1 MGGTRFVVKYPRD
14 ADDVQHDKEDTF
26 KKRWAT
32 LIRVHSKFLLC
43 DVLFDEKLDENFKR
57 FQTIPMNWIDT
68 HSYGTAHSKARMAR
82 ALYEENRFVVAVTQ
96 IDHALVY
103 AERYFD

>member
-1 MGGTRFVVKYPRD
+1 MVKYPRD
-14 ADDVQHDKEDTF
+14 ADDAQHDKEDTF

-32 LIRVHSKFLLC
+32 LIRVHSNLP

-68 HSYGTAHSKARMAR
+68 HSYGTAHRARMAR
-82 ALYEENRFVVAVTQ
+82 PARR
-96 IDHALVY
+96 IGSWW
-103 AERYFD
+103 R